1 MTRFFVST
9 LVRNID
15 VSKHCK
21 FSFALKA
28 STYMKK
34 KALIT
39 GITGQ
44 DGSYLAEHLLG
55 LGYEV
60 HGLVRRVALEQPQ
73 QRLGRL
79 RNVLDRIEIHPGTL
93 DSYASVFNIFSRV
106 QFDECYHLAAQSFV
120 AESFADGFST
130 MSTNING
137 THYVLAAL
145 RELQPKCRFYFAGS
159 SEMFGKVRETPQR
172 ESTPFHPR
180 SPYGISKVTGFHLA
194 MNYRE
199 AYGMYCSNGILFNH
213 ESPRRGF
220 EFVTRKITYG
230 VAMIK
235 HRLASELRLG
245 NLEAKRDWGHARDYV
260 VAMHQMLQQPEP
272 DDYVVA
278 TGETHS
284 VREFCEKAFGEVGLD
299 YTSYVRKDEAVYRP
313 AEVDLLIGDT
323 TKAQKVLGWK
333 PAVNFAALVKEM
345 VDADMELIGSTFH
358 RESALADVI

>member
-1 MTRFFVST
+1 
-9 LVRNID
+9 
-15 VSKHCK
+15 
-21 FSFALKA
+21 
-28 STYMKK
+28 MKK
-34 KALIT
+34 RALIT

-44 DGSYLAEHLLG
+44 DGSYLAEHLLD

-79 RNVLDRIEIHPGTL
+79 KTCLDRIHLHPASL
-93 DSYASVFNIFSRV
+93 DSYASVFHIFTKQ

-130 MSTNING
+130 MDTNING

-145 RELQPKCRFYFAGS
+145 REVQPKCRFYFAGS

-180 SPYGISKVTGFHLA
+180 SPYGVSKVAGFYLSL
-194 MNYRE
+194 NYRE
-199 AYGMYCSNGILFNH
+199 AYGIPCTNGILFNH

-220 EFVTRKITYG
+220 EFVTRKITDG
-230 VAMIK
+230 VARIK
-235 HRLASELRLG
+235 LGLANELLLG
-245 NLEAKRDWGHARDYV
+245 NLDAKRDWGHARDYV
-260 VAMHQMLQQPEP
+260 RAMHLMLQQPEA

-284 VREFCEKAFGEVGLD
+284 VREFCELAFGEVDLD
-299 YTSYVRKDEAVYRP
+299 YRDFVRKNEAVYRP
-313 AEVDLLIGDT
+313 AEVDLLIGDYS
-323 TKAQKVLGWK
+323 KARKVLGWE
-333 PAVNFAALVKEM
+333 PTVNFPSLVKEM
-345 VDADMELIGSTFH
+345 V
-358 RESALADVI
+358 RADVDLLASTLHHEEPITVSAR